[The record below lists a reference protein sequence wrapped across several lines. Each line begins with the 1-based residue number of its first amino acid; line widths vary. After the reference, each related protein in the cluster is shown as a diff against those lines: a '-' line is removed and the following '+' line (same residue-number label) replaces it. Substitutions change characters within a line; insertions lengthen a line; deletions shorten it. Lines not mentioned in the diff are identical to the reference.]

1 MRKDITFK
9 TEDGV
14 TLRGWFY
21 QPDDHDGPFP
31 TLVMAH
37 GFSAIK
43 EQGLDDYATVFCQ
56 GGFAA
61 LVYDHRNL
69 GTCDGEPRGEIIPY
83 EQIRDYRDA
92 ITFALTLPV
101 VAQEHIGIW
110 GTSYSGGHV
119 IVGAA
124 IDRRVKCVV
133 SQVPYLGGFE
143 NSRRLVTPL
152 ALIGLRQAFDAD
164 RLARYQGAAPQR
176 LPVVPTE
183 PHGPVAILPHEPA
196 RQFFEAMRERAP
208 TWKNEATLRSAEYFL
223 DYDPSPYIGQ
233 IAPTPLLLVVTDH
246 DTIVPTDIALRL
258 FNQQALE
265 PKKVVLVPGEHFEV
279 YTGRGF
285 ALSSQAEL
293 AWFRQWLMPSAQ

>member
-21 QPDDHDGPFP
+21 QPEDGDGPFP

-37 GFSAIK
+37 GFSATK
-43 EQGLDDYATVFCQ
+43 EQTLDDYAAVFCQ

-61 LVYDHRNL
+61 LVYDNRNL
-69 GTCDGEPRGEIIPY
+69 GASDGEPRGEIIPS

-92 ITFALTLPV
+92 ITFASTLPEV
-101 VAQEHIGIW
+101 DKDHLGIW
-110 GTSYSGGHV
+110 GSSYSGGHV
-119 IVGAA
+119 IVVAA

-152 ALIGLRQAFDAD
+152 ALVGLRQAFDAD
-164 RLARYQGAAPQR
+164 RLARYKGASPQC

-183 PHGPVAILPHEPA
+183 PHGTMAILPHEPA
-196 RQFFEAMRERAP
+196 RQFFEAMRDRAP
-208 TWKNEATLRSAEYFL
+208 TWKNEATLRSAEYFIE
-223 DYDPSPYIGQ
+223 YDPSPSIGQ

-246 DTIVPTDIALRL
+246 DTIVPTDIALRI

-265 PKKVVLVPGEHFEV
+265 PKKVVIVPGEHFDI

-293 AWFRQWLMPSAQ
+293 AWFRQWLMPSAR

>member
-69 GTCDGEPRGEIIPY
+69 GTSDGEPRGEIIPY

-119 IVGAA
+119 IVVAA

-152 ALIGLRQAFDAD
+152 ALVGLRQAFDAD
-164 RLARYQGAAPQR
+164 RLARYQGVAPQR

-183 PHGPVAILPHEPA
+183 PHGTVAILPHEPA

>member
-1 MRKDITFK
+1 MRKAVEFK

-21 QPDDHDGPFP
+21 QPDYGSGPFP
-31 TLVMAH
+31 TIVMAH
-37 GFSAIK
+37 GFSATK
-43 EQGLDDYATVFCQ
+43 EQTLDDYAAVFSYDH
-56 GGFAA
+56 FAV

-69 GTCDGEPRGEIIPY
+69 GGSDGEPRGEIIPY

-92 ITFALTLPV
+92 ITFATTLPV
-101 VAQEHIGIW
+101 VDKDRIAIW
-110 GTSYSGGHV
+110 GSSYSGGHV
-119 IVGAA
+119 IVVAA

-143 NSRRLVTPL
+143 NTRRLVAPL
-152 ALIGLRQAFDAD
+152 ALVGLRQAFEAD
-164 RLARYQGAAPQR
+164 RLARYQGAEPQR

-183 PHGPVAILPHEPA
+183 PNGSYAILPHEPA
-196 RQFFEAMRERAP
+196 RQFFAAMLNRAP
-208 TWKNEATLRSAEYFL
+208 TWKNDATLRSAEYFI

-233 IAPTPLLLVVTDH
+233 ISPTPLLLIVTAR
-246 DTIVPTDIALRL
+246 DTIVPPDIALRI

-265 PKKVVLVPGEHFEV
+265 PKKVVVLPGEHFDI

-285 ALSSQAEL
+285 AQSSEIEL
-293 AWFRQWLMPSAQ
+293 AWFKQWLVPE

>member
-1 MRKDITFK
+1 MRKDIAFK

-21 QPDDHDGPFP
+21 QPDDGGGPLP
-31 TLVMAH
+31 TIVMAH
-37 GFSAIK
+37 GFSATK
-43 EQGLDDYATVFCQ
+43 EQTLDDYATVFCRV
-56 GGFAA
+56 GFAA

-69 GTCDGEPRGEIIPY
+69 GASDGEPRGEIVPY

-92 ITFALTLPV
+92 ITFAMTLPAV
-101 VAQEHIGIW
+101 DKDHIGIW
-110 GTSYSGGHV
+110 GSSYSGGHV
-119 IVGAA
+119 IVVAA

-143 NSRRLVTPL
+143 NSRQLVTPL
-152 ALIGLRQAFDAD
+152 ALVGLRQAFDAD
-164 RLARYQGAAPQR
+164 RLARYKGEAPQY

-183 PHGPVAILPHEPA
+183 PNGTMPILPHEPA
-196 RQFFEAMRERAP
+196 RLFFVAMRDRAP
-208 TWKNEATLRSAEYFL
+208 TWKNLATLRSAEYFI

-233 IAPTPLLLVVTDH
+233 IAPTPLLLLVTDR
-246 DTIVPTDIALRL
+246 DTIVPADIALRI

-265 PKKVVLVPGEHFEV
+265 PKKVVIVPGEHFDV

-285 ALSSQAEL
+285 TLSSQAEL
-293 AWFRQWLMPSAQ
+293 AWFRQWLMPSVG